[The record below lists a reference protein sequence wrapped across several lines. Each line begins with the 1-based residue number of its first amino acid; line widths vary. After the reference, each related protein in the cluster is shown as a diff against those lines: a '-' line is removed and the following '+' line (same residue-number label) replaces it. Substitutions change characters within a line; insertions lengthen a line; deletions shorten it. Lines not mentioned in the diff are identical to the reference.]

1 MRHIKEIAV
10 APLGALLCVCACLVG
25 CERREAAPSS
35 PQSAPKGQSAAT
47 PKGTSPTSI
56 EARAKDKDYQAEL
69 QASIAA
75 QRRTMAERAK
85 IESRIAELRERAR
98 KALSEGAT
106 DAQVLAELENNPRK
120 YPAWRELS
128 AAMKANVA
136 EEEKLKAVAQ
146 SALRQR
152 ILREKTGGGAQ
163 GASTA
168 EK

>member
-1 MRHIKEIAV
+1 MRHIKEMAV
-10 APLGALLCVCACLVG
+10 APLGAVLCVCACLVG

-35 PQSAPKGQSAAT
+35 PQSQSVAT
-47 PKGTSPTSI
+47 PKEPSPTSI
-56 EARAKDKDYQAEL
+56 EARAKDRVYQAEL
-69 QASIAA
+69 QTSIAA

-85 IESRIAELRERAR
+85 IDSRIAELRERAR

-136 EEEKLKAVAQ
+136 EEEKLKAAAQ
-146 SALRQR
+146 SALRRR
-152 ILREKTGGGAQ
+152 ILREKAAGRAQ

>member
-10 APLGALLCVCACLVG
+10 APLGAVLCVCACLVG

-47 PKGTSPTSI
+47 PSPMSI
-56 EARAKDKDYQAEL
+56 EARAKDKDYQARL
-69 QASIAA
+69 QGSVAA
-75 QRRTMAERAK
+75 QRRTLEEREK
-85 IESRIAELRERAR
+85 IESRLAGLRERAR
-98 KALSEGAT
+98 KALPEGAT

-136 EEEKLKAVAQ
+136 EEEKLKAAAQ

-168 EK
+168 KK